1 MSKQLFLYS
10 VFLLLFFLFSYL
22 FIDTNLTYLHS
33 LYTGFYSDYRI
44 ITTFVYFLL
53 VSFFFLFYLYFL
65 KKKITSELHK
75 KLIVVSLLFLVFSYP
90 AILSYDIFNYLATA
104 KVLYF
109 YKENPYLVMP
119 IEFQG
124 DPMLLFTRAANKF
137 ALYGFSW
144 TALSGIPFVLGL
156 QNFLAQLFL
165 LKGMVGLFYLG
176 LIYTLHKITKSL
188 DTLLFFSLN
197 PLVLVETFIGSH
209 NDIVMMFFALSAFYF
224 LKKKYILL
232 AFVLLAVSIFV
243 KFSTIFLLPIFIYV
257 LYSYIKEKT
266 INWNRIWFYSAI
278 LMFSV
283 FLLAPLREEIYPWYA
298 IWFLPFI
305 TLLKGFRK
313 LKIVSVSL
321 CFGLLLSYVPY
332 MLLGHYL
339 YPVPFLKIALVAF
352 PVLCTFLYLQLAPYE
367 NNK

>member
-10 VFLLLFFLFSYL
+10 VFLLLFSLFTYL
-22 FIDTNLTYLHS
+22 FIDTNLIYLHG
-33 LYTGFYSDYRI
+33 LYTGFYSSNRI
-44 ITTFVYFLL
+44 ITTSVYLLL
-53 VSFFFLFYLYFL
+53 VSLFFIFYLYFL

-75 KLIVVSLLFLVFSYP
+75 KFIIVSLLFLIFSYP

-104 KVLYF
+104 KVTYF

-144 TALSGIPFVLGL
+144 TALSGIPFILGF
-156 QNFLAQLFL
+156 QNFLAQVFL

-176 LIYTLHKITKSL
+176 LVYILHKITKSW
-188 DTLLFFSLN
+188 DTILIFSLN
-197 PLVLVETFIGSH
+197 PLVLMETFISAH

-224 LKKKYILL
+224 LKKKHIFL
-232 AFVLLAVSIFV
+232 AFALLSVSIFV

-257 LYSYIKEKT
+257 LYTYIKKKD

-305 TLLKGFRK
+305 SLLKGFRK
-313 LKIVSVSL
+313 LKILSMSL

-339 YPVPFLKIALVAF
+339 YPVPFLKTSLVVF
-352 PVLCTFLYLQLAPYE
+352 PVLCTFLYLQFAPYE
-367 NNK
+367 NNT